1 MYGLVIALCAALA
14 AGMLIP
20 GVSLALQV
28 WARSLLL
35 SREHTLDAQFSDAF
49 VFLDPRR
56 FAIALAL
63 LVVFSSGLITV
74 LSGSG
79 LLGCAAGAVA
89 LCLPAIVAR
98 KLQQRR
104 RTRVLAQLPDA
115 LDLLAATLR
124 SGLGLAPGL
133 VHLAEHQPPP
143 LAQELLLVVRRQR
156 LGRSLDEALAVM
168 HERIGGSELALLTTA
183 VAVARVVG
191 GNLSEVLGRLAQTL
205 RDKQSIERKIAALT
219 SQARLQARVAGLL
232 PLALLLVMCRLEP
245 RAMHLMFSSAQ
256 GWAALL
262 VLAVLEIAG
271 ALWLHRQAQI
281 DV

>member
-1 MYGLVIALCAALA
+1 MYGLAIALCAALA
-14 AGMLIP
+14 VGMLIP
-20 GVSLALQV
+20 AVSLALHS
-28 WARSLLL
+28 WARSLHH
-35 SREHTLDAQFSDAF
+35 SRERTLDAQFSDAF
-49 VFLDPRR
+49 VFFDPRR
-56 FAIALAL
+56 YAIALAL
-63 LVVFSSGLITV
+63 LVVFSAGLITV

-79 LLGCAAGAVA
+79 LLGCTAGVIT

-104 RTRVLAQLPDA
+104 RLRVLAQLPDA
-115 LDLLAATLR
+115 LDLLAATLK

-168 HERIGGSELALLTTA
+168 HGRIGGSELALLSTA

-205 RDKQSIERKIAALT
+205 RDKQGIERKIAALT
-219 SQARLQARVAGLL
+219 SQARLQARIAGLL

-245 RAMHLMFSSAQ
+245 RAMHLMFSTAP

-271 ALWLHRQAQI
+271 ALWLRRQAHI